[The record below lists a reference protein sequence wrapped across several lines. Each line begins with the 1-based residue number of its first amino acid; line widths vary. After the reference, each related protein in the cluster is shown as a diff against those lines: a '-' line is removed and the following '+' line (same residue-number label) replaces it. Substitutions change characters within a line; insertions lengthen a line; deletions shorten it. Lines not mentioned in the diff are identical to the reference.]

1 MDRTPREVIVFIGR
15 RLSQRW
21 TSNAAGGNMSLRV
34 GDQIYISPRYADYHW
49 GWELSPDDI
58 VCGPIESDELLGNPS
73 FSREGRAHLGIYRA
87 FPEAGAIIHAHPF
100 YVMPFCAANKAIEPI
115 LDATRM
121 LGRIE
126 PVPYATPNS
135 QELAD
140 NIVEGLRGKE
150 DQIADFAAAVL
161 MPKHGIT
168 VAGKDLYATFDALV
182 KIDMTAW
189 SILAQSML

>member
-1 MDRTPREVIVFIGR
+1 M
-15 RLSQRW
+15 
-21 TSNAAGGNMSLRV
+21 
-34 GDQIYISPRYADYHW
+34 
-49 GWELSPDDI
+49 
-58 VCGPIESDELLGNPS
+58 
-73 FSREGRAHLGIYRA
+73 
-87 FPEAGAIIHAHPF
+87 
-100 YVMPFCAANKAIEPI
+100 
-115 LDATRM
+115 
-121 LGRIE
+121 
-126 PVPYATPNS
+126 PYATPNS

-168 VAGKDLYATFDALV
+168 LAGKDLYATFDTLV

>member
-34 GDQIYISPRYADYHW
+34 RDQIYISPRYADYYW

-87 FPEAGAIIHAHPF
+87 FPEAGAFITCPPF
-100 YVMPFCAANKAIEPI
+100 
-115 LDATRM
+115 LRDA
-121 LGRIE
+121 L
-126 PVPYATPNS
+126 
-135 QELAD
+135 
-140 NIVEGLRGKE
+140 LRGEQRHRANPGCNQEAGE
-150 DQIADFAAAVL
+150 D
-161 MPKHGIT
+161 
-168 VAGKDLYATFDALV
+168 
-182 KIDMTAW
+182 
-189 SILAQSML
+189 